1 MMEGQ
6 VEEGKGREQK
16 AGTGDKERV
25 VVAPAHVGYV
35 ERVIVQ
41 RDRVTGSKVA
51 IFPRPRP

>member
-1 MMEGQ
+1 VMEGK